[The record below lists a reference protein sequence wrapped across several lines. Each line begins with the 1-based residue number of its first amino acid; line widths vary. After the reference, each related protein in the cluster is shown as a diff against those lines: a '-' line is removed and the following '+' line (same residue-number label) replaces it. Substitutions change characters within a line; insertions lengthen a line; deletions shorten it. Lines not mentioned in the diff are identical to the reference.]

1 MSALALPG
9 GDQQAYAETWGTCQ
23 AATND
28 FPRPRS
34 LQTSG
39 FGHILHFFC
48 KICYF
53 VWRSTAVHQKYNSVT
68 NPASCGMTPLWTLKT
83 I

>member
-9 GDQQAYAETWGTCQ
+9 GDQQAYAESWGTCQ

-39 FGHILHFFC
+39 FGHILHFF
-48 KICYF
+48 F
-53 VWRSTAVHQKYNSVT
+53 VKYAILFGDLLLSTKNT
-68 NPASCGMTPLWTLKT
+68 TLLLTPPAAE
-83 I
+83 

>member
-39 FGHILHFFC
+39 FGHILHFFV
-48 KICYF
+48 KYAILF
-53 VWRSTAVHQKYNSVT
+53 GDLLLSTKNT
-68 NPASCGMTPLWTLKT
+68 TLLLTPPAAE
-83 I
+83 